1 MDRIIPVYVLTGFL
15 GSGKTTLLNRLLD
28 EARDSGRK
36 VAVLLN
42 EVGDA
47 NVEGSLLGNDV
58 PMAEMLGG
66 CICCTIRADL
76 GMELTKLAREHR
88 PDAIWIETTGIAR
101 PLEIMDSVTE
111 ASLYEK
117 LELRGVVAV
126 ADARHLLDRVR
137 IGAGKT
143 YKLMREQISAASFV
157 LLNKADLVGAAEM
170 SELQA
175 LIAHWNPKARLVST
189 VRAQLEPET
198 IYASDRGF
206 FPAGT
211 DTVEPCPP
219 GCGHRHDPQPHSHPH
234 AHGSNGNS
242 AHDHVNAMTYYLPG
256 PVDSRAFEE
265 WVGRLPETV
274 YRGKGIVTFRDT
286 ESRFLFQY
294 AYRES
299 DFLKITPQG
308 TVHDV
313 LVLIGEHFPRE
324 DLLKQLEQLTN
335 AANS

>member
-1 MDRIIPVYVLTGFL
+1 MDSLVPVYVLTGFL
-15 GSGKTTLLNRLLD
+15 GSGKTTLLNRMLE
-28 EARDSGRK
+28 EARSSGKK

-47 NVEGSLLGNDV
+47 NVEGQMLGADV

-88 PDAIWIETTGIAR
+88 PDAIWIETTGIAK

-111 ASLYEK
+111 ASMYEK

-157 LLNKADLVGAAEM
+157 VLNKSDLVGAAELA
-170 SELQA
+170 ELER
-175 LIAHWNPKARLVST
+175 LIADWNPAARLVTT
-189 VRAQLEPET
+189 VRTQLDPDL
-198 IYASDRGF
+198 IYGHERTS
-206 FPAGT
+206 PAIGS
-211 DTVEPCPP
+211 EHGEACPP
-219 GCGHRHDPQPHSHPH
+219 DCDHDHGSHSH
-234 AHGSNGNS
+234 SNGHHGHA
-242 AHDHVNAMTYYLPG
+242 AHDHVNALTHYLSG
-256 PVDSRAFEE
+256 PVDSLAFEE
-265 WVGRLPETV
+265 WVAGLPESV

-286 ESRFLFQY
+286 GSRFLFQY

-299 DFLKITPQG
+299 DFVRIAPQG

-313 LVLIGEHFPRE
+313 VVLIGEHFPRE
-324 DLLKQLEQLTN
+324 GLLKQLEQLTKS
-335 AANS
+335 AESS

>member
-1 MDRIIPVYVLTGFL
+1 MEHIVPVYVLTGFL

-28 EARDSGRK
+28 EARASGRK

-42 EVGDA
+42 EAGDA
-47 NVEGSLLGNDV
+47 NVEGFMLGSDV
-58 PMAEMLGG
+58 PMAELLGG

-101 PLEIMDSVTE
+101 PLEVLDSVTE
-111 ASLYEK
+111 ASMYEK

-143 YKLMREQISAASFV
+143 YKLMREQIAAASFV
-157 LLNKADLVGAAEM
+157 VLNKTDLVGAAELP
-170 SELQA
+170 ELEA
-175 LIAHWNPKARLVST
+175 LIADWNPRARLVST
-189 VRAQLEPET
+189 VRTQLEPDS
-198 IYASDRGF
+198 IYGSDRSFAATGIGA
-206 FPAGT
+206 PETGSADCDHG
-211 DTVEPCPP
+211 
-219 GCGHRHDPQPHSHPH
+219 HDPHPH
-234 AHGSNGNS
+234 AHSHSHGDPST
-242 AHDHVNAMTYYLPG
+242 HEHINALTYYLPG
-256 PVDSRAFEE
+256 PIDSRAFEE
-265 WVGRLPETV
+265 WVGSLPDSV
-274 YRGKGIVTFRDT
+274 YRGKGVVTFRDT
-286 ESRFLFQY
+286 ASRFLFQY

-313 LVLIGEHFPRE
+313 LVLIGEQFPRE
-324 DLLKQLEQLTN
+324 ELLKQLERL
-335 AANS
+335 AAPSQ